1 MFLKTLTIYVDS
13 KGQMS
18 VDLLIAVAVMVL
30 AITTASYYVISAFAP
45 YSGRDIDLQA
55 SAYRVAMILSEDG
68 GLWVSS
74 EKPRLLE
81 SDWAQKIIE
90 YKYNINKIKICLK
103 RIGLANTST
112 TYLIKLS
119 YEVQIPCYLNETKVL
134 TFFNRTL
141 WTDLFEKDKPSNY
154 PYNYTLDKIADL
166 IGLNSSIRH
175 YYYNVSLRYM
185 NGTVVDSSIGK
196 LWIGYPLYVKGEF
209 VPKEFGKFE
218 RIVVLDN
225 NKNVSAPKY
234 DPSDP
239 SKCFLRLVVYV
250 W

>member
-1 MFLKTLTIYVDS
+1 MFLKTPTMDVDS

-68 GLWVSS
+68 GLWVSGNN
-74 EKPRLLE
+74 LLE
-81 SDWAQKIIE
+81 TDWALKVRHYPSE
-90 YKYNINKIKICLK
+90 VKECLK
-103 RIGLANTST
+103 RIGLANSST
-112 TYLIKLS
+112 TYLIRLS

-141 WTDLFEKDKPSNY
+141 WTDLFENDKPPNY
-154 PYNYTLDKIADL
+154 PYDYTLDRLANL
-166 IGLNSSIRH
+166 IGLNSTIRH
-175 YYYNVSLRYM
+175 YYYNISLRYM

-196 LWIGYPLYVKGEF
+196 LWIGYPLYVDGEF
-209 VPKEFGKFE
+209 IPQEFGKFE
-218 RIVVLDN
+218 RIVVIDGNTSVHALR
-225 NKNVSAPKY
+225 Y
-234 DPSDP
+234 DPNDPPANP
-239 SKCFLRLVVYV
+239 SKYFLRLVVYV